1 MKMLG
6 PFSPLELRMRPW
18 NLAVFYALIVL
29 FLLEI
34 IGFCFG
40 QISLRLLPSLC
51 GLILLSAGLLFKRD
65 KPRFTLGLFCA
76 SGVFTVIGLVLT
88 FNR

>member
-6 PFSPLELRMRPW
+6 PLSPLELRMRPW
-18 NLAVFYALIVL
+18 NLVVFYAFIVL
-29 FLLEI
+29 FLLGG

-40 QISLRLLPSLC
+40 EIPLYMLPGTC
-51 GLILLSAGLLFKRD
+51 GMILLFAGLLFRRD
-65 KPRFTLGLFCA
+65 KPRFTLGMFCA
-76 SGVFTVIGLVLT
+76 SGVFTVIGLALT